1 MKKRKTIKVITAAL
15 CIFLVVALAVL
26 GTLLFPL
33 KGKNTLKFGAQIRN
47 LT

>member
-26 GTLLFPL
+26 GTLFFPL
-33 KGKNTLKFGAQIRN
+33 NGKKKVEICRADQ
-47 LT
+47 